1 VAEVRTA
8 VIVCDHHPLIRAGI
22 RAAIAAEPDLEL
34 VAELPAWPAAGP
46 LPPAL
51 VVIERRLFAEA
62 VGAGPP
68 AGSCVITT
76 DRLDGAELLSLVRRG
91 VRGFVWR
98 SGSGHDLVSAAR
110 SLARGHGFMAPEFIP
125 TLLSAVQADPGPP
138 AEQRCAG
145 IEPLTGRER
154 DVLRLLASGAGNREI
169 AHALGIAERT
179 VKFHVS
185 NLLTKS
191 RLRTRAQL
199 IARIAAPS

>member
-1 VAEVRTA
+1 MAEVRTA

-34 VAELPAWPAAGP
+34 VAELPAWPAAGS
-46 LPPAL
+46 LPAAL

-76 DRLDGAELLSLVRRG
+76 DRLDEAELLSLVRRG
-91 VRGFVWR
+91 VRGLVWR
-98 SGSGHDLVSAAR
+98 SGSGDDLVRAAR
-110 SLARGHGFMAPEFIP
+110 SLARGHGFMAPELIP
-125 TLLSAVQADPGPP
+125 ILLSAVRPDPGPP
-138 AEQRCAG
+138 ADQRCGG

-169 AHALGIAERT
+169 AHTLGIAERT